1 MLKTATL
8 STDIACPA
16 FRELQLMAVPI
27 LRVAVEPTKPL
38 DLPAVV
44 RGLKLLNQADACVQ
58 VCLLCKNMEKVIR
71 NTNLLR
77 QSSIMS
83 YLPLNLVNIIFSY
96 LPFRYVRSGVDNF
109 VVSNVPVWPM
119 S

>member
-1 MLKTATL
+1 MHFSTGIGGLEEHVLKTATL

-58 VCLLCKNMEKVIR
+58 VCFLLEFWQEHGESYEKDQLVEAKFYYVIF
-71 NTNLLR
+71 TT
-77 QSSIMS
+77 
-83 YLPLNLVNIIFSY
+83 
-96 LPFRYVRSGVDNF
+96 
-109 VVSNVPVWPM
+109 
-119 S
+119 